1 MLTNVLGASVHFH
14 RRIRATRKR
23 ILCSKAH
30 VGVLKGLAAPAYL
43 ESIVQM
49 KPLLKWD

>member
-23 ILCSKAH
+23 TLSSK
-30 VGVLKGLAAPAYL
+30 VLKGLAAPADL

-49 KPLLKWD
+49 KLLFKWD